1 MKRYSRSI
9 EKMKNLLWERYRDF
23 YHSFAHKSTWA
34 TLGRNGGF
42 AGKKITM
49 IYLNTNYRLQRLQ

>member
-1 MKRYSRSI
+1 MKGYSRSI

-23 YHSFAHKSTWA
+23 YHSLAHKSTWT
-34 TLGRNGGF
+34 TLGRNGF